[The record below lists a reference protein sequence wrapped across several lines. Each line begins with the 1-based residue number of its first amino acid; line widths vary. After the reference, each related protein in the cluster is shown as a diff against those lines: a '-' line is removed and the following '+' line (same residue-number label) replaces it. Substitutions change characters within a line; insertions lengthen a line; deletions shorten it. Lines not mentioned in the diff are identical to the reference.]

1 MNKINFLSY
10 NLSDDRLYQ
19 EKTSILNVNF
29 EWKSTE
35 TLTKV
40 WIELLY
46 KGETVVN
53 AVCLK
58 EDLTQSVNSTYKAK
72 FELTPPFNVPDGIYE
87 IRIGANEDC
96 QDDCLIIG
104 ELQIGAPIK
113 EIEPY
118 NVIVTNTLIPN
129 EIQKDIPFEV
139 SADITFSNKISFP
152 TSAYLSLWKD
162 ELLYDVIEGNINVTS
177 DNKNVKFSTC
187 LTNDLPIGEYQVKI
201 GIHNVKTVSTETK
214 IIFVVGTDTV
224 RGKYHKPMSYGNYFV
239 KSSGK
244 EHFWYVNQFGAMI
257 WDGEPYIPFGGMF
270 VPKYLRQ
277 YDKNNPEVNKANFE
291 QDKADLDELR
301 AAGINDLYIGANIM
315 LVTPTWAYKYFIDYL
330 EKTGWKYGIQGDTKK
345 SNYGSVYYPF
355 ATEKTSFL
363 KVDNITNSGIVT
375 LKRDTKF
382 ANFFNKEKNFVYIVV
397 DNETEEMIDFG
408 VSAMQVDS
416 DNNIIML
423 ADVKLQNNN
432 NHTVYFAPE
441 VYRRM
446 GAGANYWDE
455 PQKTYDYIET
465 VFSRLETGDNFR
477 FVVDL
482 LNNES
487 GIYNNLELGRFS
499 DDQFNRIF
507 ADWLED
513 KYKSIDALNNAW
525 ITTPALLSFDEAS
538 KLIPVYTSP
547 KDENN
552 NSYSYCVN
560 ISNGAGYKADTHF
573 GVLWN
578 DYLDARDEL
587 YLEFMNKSSDT
598 AKKHLNVP
606 QIYKHVSVQRKYYI
620 NKNFVG
626 GFDGLGSEA
635 YESIETVTNQFAIT
649 SAQNNQF
656 ARTAWNLV
664 TETNNHENV
673 MGKYES
679 GQWSYVSKEDMHL
692 RFNKALELGMKGIFD
707 FLLADRPDIGGKLGM
722 AYSWIINKHVIQWA
736 KEYKE
741 YLHNPKTIREL
752 VSRKYKDEVFYYYP
766 PNKNWWA
773 KVNERSCVLL
783 TDDCYPFKRL
793 KTEKEIHVLSTED
806 LSVDTRL
813 IFINLNDAP
822 YSKVYGPQL
831 SDFINQNH
839 DDKRICVLGH
849 RNDMGTIPEIDKYYT
864 TEKVSI
870 NNGTEVV
877 QILKPTETSEI
888 LRTTSDGKPWALK
901 DGNVYIVST
910 NSFETSTGDF
920 GTLHYVDDLGITAIE
935 F

>member
-1 MNKINFLSY
+1 MNKINLLSY
-10 NLSDDRLYQ
+10 NLSSDRLYQ
-19 EKTSILNVNF
+19 EKTLILNVNF
-29 EWKSTE
+29 EWNSTE

-46 KGETVVN
+46 KGETVVKK
-53 AVCLK
+53 VCLL
-58 EDLTQSVNSTYKAK
+58 EDLIQSVDSIYKAR
-72 FELTPPFNVPDGIYE
+72 FELTPPFNAPNGVYE
-87 IRIGANEDC
+87 LQICANEDC

-104 ELQIGAPIK
+104 KLQIGAPIK

-118 NVIVTNTLIPN
+118 KVVITNSLIPS
-129 EIQKDIPFEV
+129 EIQKDIPFEI

-177 DNKNVKFSTC
+177 NNKNVKFSAC

-201 GIHNVKTVSTETK
+201 GIHNVKMVSTETK
-214 IIFVVGTDTV
+214 IISVVGTDTV

-315 LVTPTWAYKYFIDYL
+315 KVVPTWVYKYFIDYL
-330 EKTGWKYGIQGDTKK
+330 ENTGWRYGIQGDTLQNRK
-345 SNYGSVYYPF
+345 GSVYYPRCLDDSNSLRVQNV
-355 ATEKTSFL
+355 TE
-363 KVDNITNSGIVT
+363 SGIVSLT
-375 LKRDTKF
+375 TDAKF
-382 ANFFNKEKNFVYIVV
+382 TRRFIEEKNAVYVV
-397 DNETEEMIDFG
+397 IEDATGEM
-408 VSAMQVDS
+408 VDS
-416 DNNIIML
+416 GCSEMFKNEDGNVLMS
-423 ADVKLQNNN
+423 ADIKLQNNN
-432 NHTVYFAPE
+432 SHTVCFAPQFFQDLLT
-441 VYRRM
+441 V
-446 GAGANYWDE
+446 ANFWNK
-455 PQKTYDYIET
+455 PNNTYSFVRK

-487 GIYNNLELGRFS
+487 GIHNHIETARFA
-499 DDQFNRIF
+499 DDEFNRIY
-507 ADWLED
+507 ADWLEK
-513 KYKSIDALNNAW
+513 KYKSIDELNNVW
-525 ITTPALLSFDEAS
+525 IINPAISSFDEAS

-552 NSYSYCVN
+552 NSYSYYVN
-560 ISNGAGYKADTHF
+560 MSNGIGYKVDTHF
-573 GVLWN
+573 GVSWN

-587 YLEFMNKSSDT
+587 YLAFMNKSSDI

-620 NKNFVG
+620 NKNLVG

-635 YESIETVTNQFAIT
+635 YESIDTVTNQFAIT

-656 ARTAWNLV
+656 VRTAWNLV

-673 MGKYES
+673 MGKYNS
-679 GQWSYVSKEDMHL
+679 GQWSYVSKEDMHT

-707 FLLADRPDIGGKLGM
+707 FLLADRPDIEGKLGM
-722 AYSWIINKHVIQWA
+722 AYSWIINKHVIEWA
-736 KEYKE
+736 KEFKKILY
-741 YLHNPKTIREL
+741 NPEFVSKL
-752 VSRKYKDEVFYYYP
+752 VGRKYKDEVFYYFP
-766 PNKNWWA
+766 PNRNWWM
-773 KVNERSCVLL
+773 KPNERGCVQLA
-783 TDDCYPFKRL
+783 DDCYPFKRL
-793 KTEKEIHVLSTED
+793 KTEKGVHILSTED

-813 IFINLNDAP
+813 IFINLNDSP
-822 YSKVYGPQL
+822 YSKVYGPEL
-831 SDFINQNH
+831 SNFINQNH
-839 DDKRICVLGH
+839 KDKKICILGH
-849 RNDMGTIPEIDKYYT
+849 RNDLGTIPQIDKYYT

-888 LRTTSDGKPWALK
+888 LRTTFDGKPWALK
-901 DGNVYIVST
+901 DGDIYIVAT
-910 NSFETSTGDF
+910 DSFETSVGDF
-920 GTLHYVDDLGITAIE
+920 GTLHYVDDLGVTN
-935 F
+935 FD